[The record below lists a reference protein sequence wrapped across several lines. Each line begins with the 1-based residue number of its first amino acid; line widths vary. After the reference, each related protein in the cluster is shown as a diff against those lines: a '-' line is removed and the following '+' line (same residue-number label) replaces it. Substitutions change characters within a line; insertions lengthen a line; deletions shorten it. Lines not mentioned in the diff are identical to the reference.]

1 MNQGPRPGMNH
12 GPRPGMN
19 HGPRP
24 GMNQGP
30 PQGNGILQQH
40 QNMQPGML
48 PNPGP
53 RGPQQMGMV

>member
-1 MNQGPRPGMNH
+1 MNQGPRPVMNQ
-12 GPRPGMN
+12 
-19 HGPRP
+19 GPRP

-30 PQGNGILQQH
+30 PQGNGILQPH

-53 RGPQQMGMV
+53 RGPPMGMVWYF